1 MNSRNETPEFMSRT
15 LRARFREFRI
25 PLAAQRDC
33 SVVVP
38 TVKGTFLLKY
48 GIHSYTFYN
57 FSTLDGLEVTI
68 PHSEIIRFKMRKLRR
83 AQWHRNNSLISVLFK
98 RFHYDFTFLE
108 QLMLMTV
115 PHTVTPVGDGR
126 VFVNLWAYFGY
137 IDIDLWT
144 RTATYRLLNDPAYR
158 RILGSQQYFDRERR
172 ERYYVTYS
180 LGESLDRIDRVD
192 NPVCCT
198 IHKQRMDT
206 GVTECVW
213 TGSFADYVH
222 DMVVDKDR
230 RYCVVPELGLYTD
243 EANRIVPSRV
253 LILDLSTQRTWTIKR
268 FSVAAHAQFHPDDSS
283 IVFFSNHNFNFEH
296 TRLLTL
302 LKKATYTV
310 KFKGPASIFR
320 YRITPEGP
328 EETGVFTRP
337 DFFRLTNF
345 HVFNHRNRTI
355 IAAIGFPDMIFL
367 IDALTMEY
375 IKTLTVGNFRQTLR
389 LDTRKRAV
397 VGTISP
403 SSDGEKLY
411 VQTTRSF
418 QIVDLETG
426 EADMV
431 INHFFI
437 RTCANHMQTIPA
449 SDR

>member
-1 MNSRNETPEFMSRT
+1 MNIQYALPEFMSRT

-25 PLAAQRDC
+25 PSGAQRDC

-38 TVKGTFLLKY
+38 AVKGTLLLKY

-57 FSTLDGLEVTI
+57 FSTLKGLEVTI
-68 PHSEIIRFKMRKLRR
+68 PHREIIRFKMKKLRR
-83 AQWHRNNSLISVLFK
+83 AQWYRESSLFSVLFK
-98 RFHYDFTFLE
+98 RFHYKFTFLE

-115 PHTVTPVGDGR
+115 PHTVTPVEDGR
-126 VFVNLWAYFGY
+126 VFINLWAYFGY
-137 IDIDLWT
+137 VEIDC
-144 RTATYRLLNDPAYR
+144 RQKAATYRLLNDPAYR
-158 RILGSQQYFDRERR
+158 RILGSQQYFDRDTRQ
-172 ERYYVTYS
+172 RYYVTYA
-180 LGESLDRIDRVD
+180 LGESLGRIDRVD
-192 NPVCCT
+192 NPVRCT
-198 IHKQRMDT
+198 VYKQRMDT
-206 GVTECVW
+206 GTTECVW
-213 TGSFADYVH
+213 TGAFADYVH
-222 DMVVDKDR
+222 DMVVDGNR

-243 EANRIVPSRV
+243 EKDRIVPSRV
-253 LILDLSTQRTWTIKR
+253 LILDLSTKKSWTIKR
-268 FSVAAHAQFHPDDSS
+268 FSVAAHAQFHPDDPTV
-283 IVFFSNHNFNFEH
+283 VFFSNHNFYFEH

-320 YRITPEGP
+320 YHITPDGP

-367 IDALTMEY
+367 IDALTMDY
-375 IKTLTVGNFRQTLR
+375 IKTIVVGNAGHALR
-389 LDTRKRAV
+389 LKSRKRAG

-418 QIVDLETG
+418 QVVDVETG
-426 EADMV
+426 EAEMV
-431 INHFFI
+431 IKHFFT
-437 RTCANHMQTIPA
+437 RTCSNHMQTVP
-449 SDR
+449 DCGW